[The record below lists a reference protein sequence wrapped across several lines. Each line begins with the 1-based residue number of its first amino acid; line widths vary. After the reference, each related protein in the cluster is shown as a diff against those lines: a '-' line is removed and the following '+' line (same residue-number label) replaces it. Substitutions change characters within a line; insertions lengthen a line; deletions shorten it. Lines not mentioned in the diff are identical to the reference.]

1 MHLQVCRESRPWPL
15 YPFSLAV
22 AFSWTKIYERM
33 VNNIWEGVSI
43 YYQKE
48 ESEGGKL
55 LFGIVVL
62 LENFLDAHTTHLLP
76 SMLYFKLVSSFFVL
90 FFFSVTF
97 GMPQLLCSWPFVCL
111 CSLHKN
117 LWSLPLMGQV
127 RWDKLC
133 SYSSILRL
141 ECWIS
146 ILRQHRSCTLSVPQS
161 DHPKTLS
168 QSSWLCTGL
177 LFSRWKKKEQ
187 VYICLRM
194 VTDIKSNFL
203 PCPPPPPFRQST
215 IVKNHTTKKT
225 CMEIIQPRE
234 DYGRKSGI

>member
-15 YPFSLAV
+15 HPFSLAV

-62 LENFLDAHTTHLLP
+62 LENFLDAQTTHLLP
-76 SMLYFKLVSSFFVL
+76 SMLYFKLVSSFFFL

-117 LWSLPLMGQV
+117 LWSLPSSLSGMLSRFVNFFQCRQQ
-127 RWDKLC
+127 RWRAKYTSWGC
-133 SYSSILRL
+133 TFNTAVI
-141 ECWIS
+141 
-146 ILRQHRSCTLSVPQS
+146 RQ
-161 DHPKTLS
+161 
-168 QSSWLCTGL
+168 
-177 LFSRWKKKEQ
+177 KKK
-187 VYICLRM
+187 IP
-194 VTDIKSNFL
+194 FL
-203 PCPPPPPFRQST
+203 MR
-215 IVKNHTTKKT
+215 
-225 CMEIIQPRE
+225 
-234 DYGRKSGI
+234 

>member
-15 YPFSLAV
+15 HPFSLAV

-33 VNNIWEGVSI
+33 VNNVWEGVSI

-62 LENFLDAHTTHLLP
+62 LEIFLDAQTTHLLP
-76 SMLYFKLVSSFFVL
+76 SMLYFKLVSSFF
-90 FFFSVTF
+90 FCFCFCFFSVTF

-117 LWSLPLMGQV
+117 PWSLPLMGQV
-127 RWDKLC
+127 RWDKLS
-133 SYSSILRL
+133 SYSTILKKTILRL

-161 DHPKTLS
+161 HLIVRWAPFFPLEKKRTS
-168 QSSWLCTGL
+168 IHL
-177 LFSRWKKKEQ
+177 LTHGYGHKEQ
-187 VYICLRM
+187 FP
-194 VTDIKSNFL
+194 TL
-203 PCPPPPPFRQST
+203 PSPPPFQQST
-215 IVKNHTTKKT
+215 IVKNHATKKT

-234 DYGRKSGI
+234 DHGRKSGI

>member
-15 YPFSLAV
+15 HPFSLAV

-55 LFGIVVL
+55 LLGIVVL

-90 FFFSVTF
+90 CFFFSVTF
-97 GMPQLLCSWPFVCL
+97 GTPQLLCSWPFVCL

-133 SYSSILRL
+133 SYSTILKKTILRL

-146 ILRQHRSCTLSVPQS
+146 ILRQYRSCTLSVPQS
-161 DHPKTLS
+161 HHPKTFHSHPDRALGS
-168 QSSWLCTGL
+168 FFPVG
-177 LFSRWKKKEQ
+177 KKKNK
-187 VYICLRM
+187 YTFAHAWLL
-194 VTDIKSNFL
+194 T
-203 PCPPPPPFRQST
+203 
-215 IVKNHTTKKT
+215 
-225 CMEIIQPRE
+225 
-234 DYGRKSGI
+234 

>member
-15 YPFSLAV
+15 HPFSLAV

-90 FFFSVTF
+90 CFFFQLRSGRHSCFVRGLLSV
-97 GMPQLLCSWPFVCL
+97 CVPFTKTCDL
-111 CSLHKN
+111 Y
-117 LWSLPLMGQV
+117 LWWV
-127 RWDKLC
+127 RWDGINYVHIPLFWRKLF
-133 SYSSILRL
+133 
-141 ECWIS
+141 W
-146 ILRQHRSCTLSVPQS
+146 
-161 DHPKTLS
+161 
-168 QSSWLCTGL
+168 
-177 LFSRWKKKEQ
+177 
-187 VYICLRM
+187 
-194 VTDIKSNFL
+194 N
-203 PCPPPPPFRQST
+203 
-215 IVKNHTTKKT
+215 
-225 CMEIIQPRE
+225 
-234 DYGRKSGI
+234 